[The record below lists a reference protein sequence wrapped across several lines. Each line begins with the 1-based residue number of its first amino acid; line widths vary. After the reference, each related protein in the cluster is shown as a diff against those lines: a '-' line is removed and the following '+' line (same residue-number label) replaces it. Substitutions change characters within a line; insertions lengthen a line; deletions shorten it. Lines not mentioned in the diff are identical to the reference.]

1 MDTVAVR
8 PTVVRGAA
16 TRDALLDAAEALIA
30 DHGFRTPSHRMIA
43 GGAGAHVALVNYHF
57 GSKEMLFE
65 AAVERRAARLSQ
77 AWRLALDRVRRSSD
91 PEVEDVLRAW
101 WEPFADLHL
110 EEQEDLPWRN
120 YLCVV
125 ARLASAPDGNDWY
138 QRYFGTV
145 DRDFQRAL
153 AETLPL
159 NEQEDLDAG
168 FRYAR
173 SLFGEVLLHRCGKMG
188 GDCVP
193 RGFREN
199 DTARLIGFVASGL
212 RGLAHEVPV
221 AAD

>member
-65 AAVERRAARLSQ
+65 AAVERRAARLAQ
-77 AWRLALDRVRRSSD
+77 AWRVALDGVRRNSD
-91 PEVEDVLRAW
+91 RTVEDVLLAW
-101 WEPFADLHL
+101 WEPFGELQF
-110 EEQEDLPWRN
+110 EEDPPWRN
-120 YLCVV
+120 YLCIV

-153 AETLPL
+153 AEALPL

-193 RGFREN
+193 RGYRES
-199 DTARLIGFVASGL
+199 DTDRLIGFVACGL
-212 RGLAHEVPV
+212 RGLASQVMV